1 MIIIKLPLLTRS
13 KKNSQQILI
22 NSKTHRPF
30 ISQSK
35 LYKEFEQNCGY
46 FLNKY
51 KTNINYPVNIK
62 CHFYMKTRKKVDIV
76 NLLECIDD
84 CFVRYGTVKDD
95 NYRIIAGHDGT
106 RVFVDPEKPRTEI
119 WIEPLES
126 ED

>member
-1 MIIIKLPLLTRS
+1 MPSAASEKYS
-13 KKNSQQILI
+13 AMVA
-22 NSKTHRPF
+22 
-30 ISQSK
+30 
-35 LYKEFEQNCGY
+35 Y
-46 FLNKY
+46 FLPKPRPY
-51 KTNINYPVNIK
+51 IDYPVNIR

-95 NYRIIAGHDGT
+95 NYKIIAGHDGT

-119 WIEPLES
+119 WIEPLVES